1 MDELKELLKKSVKMR
16 NGLHRGVY
24 AHLVFPDF
32 KSYFLFSSEYAG
44 QLSDGYYENDRYW
57 DSQDRWEEITLAN
70 AYVNLE
76 GKYGGKLSWDI
87 TRVPF
92 GDKFI
97 KEMLSIEEIRNRM
110 TFYIWIGKLVDER
123 VLGLEE
129 AFRILRLMRGLA
141 ANILTKK
148 IERNKEI
155 VYKPED
161 FIEVKERLREEYGS
175 NPFIEDEVWNVRV
188 VYNEL
193 NKVDAYKVSLEW
205 KEWRETLKMPYNVIK
220 KAIEMSR

>member
-1 MDELKELLKKSVKMR
+1 
-16 NGLHRGVY
+16 
-24 AHLVFPDF
+24 
-32 KSYFLFSSEYAG
+32 
-44 QLSDGYYENDRYW
+44 
-57 DSQDRWEEITLAN
+57 
-70 AYVNLE
+70 
-76 GKYGGKLSWDI
+76 
-87 TRVPF
+87 
-92 GDKFI
+92 
-97 KEMLSIEEIRNRM
+97 M

-155 VYKPED
+155 VYKLED

-205 KEWRETLKMPYNVIK
+205 KEWRETLKMPNNVIK